1 MVLPLWKT
9 AWRFVKKLKIE
20 LPFDPAVPL
29 LGVYP
34 EKTLIQK
41 DTHTPRFTAKL
52 FTIAKTE
59 QPNFHQ
65 QTTG

>member
-9 AWRFVKKLKIE
+9 VWKFVKKLKIE

-34 EKTLIQK
+34 EESLIQK
-41 DTHTPRFTAKL
+41 DTRTPTFTAKL

-59 QPNFHQ
+59 QPNIHQ
-65 QTTG
+65 QMTG

>member
-41 DTHTPRFTAKL
+41 DTHTPIFKAAL
-52 FTIAKTE
+52 FIIV
-59 QPNFHQ
+59 
-65 QTTG
+65 